1 MERVNFELSGMT
13 CGHCV
18 SSVAKALQGID
29 GVQIEKVA
37 INRVTVGVDSGRT
50 SSQAIAKRLGD
61 VGYPVVATSAG

>member
-18 SSVAKALQGID
+18 SSVTKALQGID
-29 GVQIEKVA
+29 GVQVEKVA

-50 SSQAIAKRLGD
+50 SSQAIAKRLSD

>member
-18 SSVAKALQGID
+18 SSVTKALQGID